1 MWFAHA
7 VIKMQYS
14 REKLISRYQQG
25 EVLKYVF
32 FWGHTQKN
40 PEIID
45 KSCFS
50 QWYPSP
56 FVVDDVTYA
65 TAEHYMMAEK
75 AHLFKDEI
83 TRQKILAAEHPHAA
97 KKLGRQI
104 QPFHETV
111 WKQQR
116 FAIVVQGN
124 FAKFS
129 QYPALRDFLLQS
141 GKRVLVEASP
151 MDTIWGIGLAQDNS
165 QANDPTKWRGDNLL
179 GFALMVVRDQLQQA
193 K

>member
-1 MWFAHA
+1 
-7 VIKMQYS
+7 MQYS
-14 REKLISRYQQG
+14 REKLIRRYQQG
-25 EVLKYVF
+25 EILKYVF

-56 FVVDDVTYA
+56 FVV
-65 TAEHYMMAEK
+65 E
-75 AHLFKDEI
+75 
-83 TRQKILAAEHPHAA
+83 
-97 KKLGRQI
+97 
-104 QPFHETV
+104 
-111 WKQQR
+111 
-116 FAIVVQGN
+116 
-124 FAKFS
+124 
-129 QYPALRDFLLQS
+129 
-141 GKRVLVEASP
+141 VEASP

-193 K
+193 EQQAK

>member
-1 MWFAHA
+1 M
-7 VIKMQYS
+7 V
-14 REKLISRYQQG
+14 EG
-25 EVLKYVF
+25 
-32 FWGHTQKN
+32 
-40 PEIID
+40 
-45 KSCFS
+45 
-50 QWYPSP
+50 
-56 FVVDDVTYA
+56 VTYA

-75 AHLFKDEI
+75 ARLFKDER

-104 QPFHETV
+104 QPFHESV

-124 FAKFS
+124 LAKFT
-129 QYPALRDFLLQS
+129 QYPALKDFLLQT
-141 GKRVLVEASP
+141 GERILVEASP

-179 GFALMVVRDQLQQA
+179 GFALMLVRDQLQQA

>member
-1 MWFAHA
+1 
-7 VIKMQYS
+7 MQYS
-14 REKLISRYQQG
+14 REKLISRFKQG

-56 FVVDDVTYA
+56 FVIEGVTYA

-75 AHLFKDEI
+75 AHLFKDER

-104 QPFHETV
+104 QPFHESV

-116 FAIVVQGN
+116 FASVVQGN
-124 FAKFS
+124 LAKFT
-129 QYPALRDFLLQS
+129 QYPALKDFLLQT
-141 GKRVLVEASP
+141 GERILVEASP

-193 K
+193 EQQAK